1 MLASL
6 GGFSTALGVYGSSLG
21 SMASSSM
28 PDIGDPKTIRE
39 ASFSTSFRGFD
50 QLEVRAFLQTL
61 ARQLGGID
69 ELRAEAEAKVAAAER
84 ELEAAKDID
93 ENLLTSRLGEDAARI
108 LQTARDT
115 AAERL
120 ASAEAEAA
128 DLRARADAD
137 AAAIRQAAEDAA
149 SSMSE
154 SLAERERE
162 LDDAIE
168 NEQRLRDQHRQE
180 ALAQADRDAE
190 DVVSAARSAG
200 DQVLAEA
207 RDEGRAM
214 VAEAHLVRERILSDL
229 SRRRTNAKVQL
240 EQLRAGRQ
248 RLIEAIEFAST
259 AVADVNREL
268 ENSLPEARQAA
279 ETAGLTVPAP
289 ASVAEIESE
298 IESARLVGHPF
309 ATSEE
314 VELATASLESATD
327 TVTDND
333 VVSVDV
339 AVENLDED
347 AAGVDEE
354 GAVEQQSSEPASAT
368 QEYFR
373 TSTPYTADATRAA
386 VYDVE
391 AELDD
396 GAMFGDA
403 EQPDDFDSPG
413 LVLSELGDDR
423 NTLFR
428 RKKQL
433 PAVAG
438 QLPRDE
444 VPTVEKPEDFEQVRA
459 LDPTIE
465 LAPVVAAGVEPE
477 REPEVAP
484 EPAVEVEPLAKVEVE
499 VEVEPEPEVEVE
511 AAPETKTET
520 DSTAAGE
527 PLVEASDD
535 VVEEAAVEQAAVDED
550 VVEEA
555 AVDEVAVEEAAVE
568 EAAVDEDVVDEV
580 VVDDTFED
588 DSSVDDLFDR
598 LRADRELRVAEASA
612 LLATVDDVREPV
624 VEELVVEPAAILD
637 DSASATG
644 TDTLIRNET
653 LETTETLEIAE
664 TVETPETLEIAAESD
679 AEGHASERLQQ
690 AEEALV
696 VRSEA
701 LAELERTVGRKLK
714 RQLAEEQNELLDL
727 VRRDGDAPTIELVV
741 GDIATHSK
749 SYVDAVTADLHRA
762 ATAGATS
769 VGAEAAN
776 LDISL
781 ATAQVRDELLSSMR
795 LLVDRAI
802 AGADDADDAID
813 HLRSLYREI
822 KGQRLNTLA
831 AGLVVTAYNAGVH
844 AGLAAERVIRWELAP
859 DSDCG
864 SACSENL
871 VAGVRTAGTPFP
883 SGHLHPPA
891 SASCRCL
898 LVVEQ

>member
-499 VEVEPEPEVEVE
+499 VESEAEVEPEVEVE

-550 VVEEA
+550 VVEE
-555 AVDEVAVEEAAVE
+555 VAVEEAAVE
-568 EAAVDEDVVDEV
+568 EAAVDEV

>member
-499 VEVEPEPEVEVE
+499 VEVESEAEVEPEPEVEVE

-550 VVEEA
+550 VV
-555 AVDEVAVEEAAVE
+555 
-568 EAAVDEDVVDEV
+568 DEV

-612 LLATVDDVREPV
+612 LLATVDEVREPV